1 MVSNVI
7 CYRELIAGKMP
18 KVWPSAALQ
27 GWSYQSFAA
36 PKQAGHHI
44 TSSTHLH
51 SLCLLFVV
59 SVIFFHCQK
68 YRFFHGPEMTLKF
81 QTAIHNL
88 QYMSSVSGHFFKML
102 FSEIFISFRII
113 ALNFLLTLE
122 NISYQISYNIISAY
136 LSCLE
141 GDGVTSSI
149 FQFICIGFECFLW
162 KVIVMIEN
170 EVVQTVLKL
179 NLKITSFI

>member
-1 MVSNVI
+1 
-7 CYRELIAGKMP
+7 
-18 KVWPSAALQ
+18 
-27 GWSYQSFAA
+27 
-36 PKQAGHHI
+36 
-44 TSSTHLH
+44 
-51 SLCLLFVV
+51 LLAFCCFCHFLPL
-59 SVIFFHCQK
+59 SK

-136 LSCLE
+136 LSFLE

-149 FQFICIGFECFLW
+149 F
-162 KVIVMIEN
+162 
-170 EVVQTVLKL
+170 
-179 NLKITSFI
+179 